1 MSFVHRFHISKA
13 PIENTMND
21 EKLYRQATE
30 EVDSI
35 TRNEDLWAKSM
46 ALCTGDEKLAKYKY
60 INLRVEQLK
69 SNEVGS
75 SAESTQEKLSASVKS
90 DSMYHNLADEE
101 VVKLLK
107 QPFNDFK
114 HFPRG
119 FSKSGDFTIAQSRI
133 LEKFGNAFIA
143 LEDGLKLS
151 EIELKSKILD
161 ELANMPE
168 ALKAWNKY
176 NALINKSKP
185 GMFLGGGKSMQR
197 GEYFGKEPQ
206 FDHGEDRE
214 VDYGYKDD
222 EGYS

>member
-1 MSFVHRFHISKA
+1 
-13 PIENTMND
+13 MND

-133 LEKFGNAFIA
+133 L
-143 LEDGLKLS
+143 
-151 EIELKSKILD
+151 
-161 ELANMPE
+161 
-168 ALKAWNKY
+168 
-176 NALINKSKP
+176 
-185 GMFLGGGKSMQR
+185 
-197 GEYFGKEPQ
+197 
-206 FDHGEDRE
+206 
-214 VDYGYKDD
+214 
-222 EGYS
+222 